1 MVDDEEGLYVEYN
14 LECKIC
20 INTYK
25 LFYVENTEDSL
36 FRKHSACTHQQNQ
49 EPNPAVQRRFNRWWR
64 TEWEM
69 LGNGPVDAANA
80 SFRHAFSL
88 D

>member
-1 MVDDEEGLYVEYN
+1 MDDEEGLYVEYN

-36 FRKHSACTHQQNQ
+36 YRKHSAPLPKQP
-49 EPNPAVQRRFNRWWR
+49 EPAVLRRFTRWWSQ
-64 TEWEM
+64 EM
-69 LGNGPVDAANA
+69 EAISSEPIEQATAAFLA
-80 SFRHAFSL
+80 TFSL
-88 D
+88 A